1 MSGGSYKY
9 LSFDYLHLVI
19 SSSFHLSSL
28 DIEFIKMVH
37 SAPAIVFGT
46 AGISSLDTETAKG
59 IVSVL
64 EKHNVKELDTAYVY
78 VRYSKLQQILQL
90 ANPCDRLTVK

>member
-1 MSGGSYKY
+1 
-9 LSFDYLHLVI
+9 
-19 SSSFHLSSL
+19 
-28 DIEFIKMVH
+28 MVH

-46 AGISSLDTETAKG
+46 AGISSLDTEAAKG

-78 VRYSKLQQILQL
+78 VRYPNCSRYWDLLIS
-90 ANPCDRLTVK
+90 ATG

>member
-1 MSGGSYKY
+1 
-9 LSFDYLHLVI
+9 
-19 SSSFHLSSL
+19 
-28 DIEFIKMVH
+28 MVH

-59 IVSVL
+59 IVGVL

-78 VRYSKLQQILQL
+78 VCYPKLEQILQL
-90 ANPCDRLTVK
+90 ADLCNRLIVK